1 MFSSFHCLFFEWDR
15 HSDYGAQRRFY
26 QLADHRSDTDRYRPS
41 IIFSSFHFSL
51 FSFLPVIRRGFFGR
65 RLDLHND
72 LVRLRTGVRVTDL
85 SGSASASHQFTS
97 LISEELVKLV
107 SEESSFR
114 RRARFGGELVSEETS
129 SRRRL
134 RSQRTFAYR
143 SVASFVPPFPP
154 SFSSVGGGWH
164 RCAQYGIQS
173 ESDTR
178 NRPSH

>member
-1 MFSSFHCLFFEWDR
+1 MNQLRASRRSTSGQRSDLHFGAYKPSTLETVVGPHKHDVSALMFSSFHCLFFEWDR

-97 LISEELVKLV
+97 LV

-114 RRARFGGELVSEETS
+114 RRLRLGGD
-129 SRRRL
+129 
-134 RSQRTFAYR
+134 FAPR
-143 SVASFVPPFPP
+143 GHLHTDQLPLLSLP
-154 SFSSVGGGWH
+154 SLPLSL
-164 RCAQYGIQS
+164 
-173 ESDTR
+173 
-178 NRPSH
+178 P